1 MSIVYHYVDKET
13 FEPEKNYFSI
23 EKVKVSRNETPEECE
38 LWAKAARWSGVGF
51 QCIGWGCLIGLIFMI
66 TFSVLAACF
75 SDWFYAGTAAG
86 AILFVG
92 GFVFAN
98 VVCWPKENEAHS
110 VFQQY
115 HKDHEEE
122 LWAEATAEVR
132 AYNEKQHEI
141 AGAWR
146 AEHPLE
152 EQIRACL
159 RDPMSSV
166 DIANL
171 ARYYAEAYIKGND
184 GPMGPPG
191 PKGDCPKC
199 PFEEEKK

>member
-23 EKVKVSRNETPEECE
+23 EKVKVSRNETSEECE
-38 LWAKAARWSGVGF
+38 LWNKAARWSCIGF
-51 QCIGWGCLIGLIFMI
+51 HCIGWGGLIGLIFMI

-75 SDWFYAGTAAG
+75 NDWFYAGTAVG
-86 AILFVG
+86 AVLFVS
-92 GFVFAN
+92 GFIFAN
-98 VVCWPKENEAHS
+98 AVCWPKEREAHS
-110 VFQQY
+110 IFQQY

-141 AGAWR
+141 AEAWR
-146 AEHPLE
+146 AEHPME
-152 EQIRACL
+152 EKIRACL

-171 ARYYAEAYIKGND
+171 ARYYAEEYLKDKRN
-184 GPMGPPG
+184 
-191 PKGDCPKC
+191 
-199 PFEEEKK
+199 

>member
-23 EKVKVSRNETPEECE
+23 EKVRVSRKETSEELE
-38 LWAKAARWSGVGF
+38 LWDKTVRWSSIGF
-51 QCIGWGCLIGLIFMI
+51 HCIGWGCLIGLIFMI
-66 TFSVLAACF
+66 TFGILGS
-75 SDWFYAGTAAG
+75 SSPWFYIGAAVG
-86 AILFVG
+86 GILFVG
-92 GFVFAN
+92 GIVFAN
-98 VVCWPKENEAHS
+98 AVCWPKENEAHS

-132 AYNEKQHEI
+132 AYNEEQKKI
-141 AGAWR
+141 AEAWR

-152 EQIRACL
+152 EKIRACIK
-159 RDPMSSV
+159 DPMSSV

-171 ARYYAEAYIKGND
+171 ARYYAEEYIKD
-184 GPMGPPG
+184 GVSH
-191 PKGDCPKC
+191 
-199 PFEEEKK
+199 ETVVR

>member
-23 EKVKVSRNETPEECE
+23 EKVKVSRNETSEECE
-38 LWAKAARWSGVGF
+38 LWDRAVKWSCMGF
-51 QCIGWGCLIGLIFMI
+51 HCIGWGCLIGLIFMI

-75 SDWFYAGTAAG
+75 SDWFYAGTAVG
-86 AILFVG
+86 AVLFVG
-92 GFVFAN
+92 GIIFAN
-98 VVCWPKENEAHS
+98 AVCWPKENEAHS

-115 HKDHEEE
+115 QKDHEEE
-122 LWAEATAEVR
+122 LWAEATVEVR

-141 AGAWR
+141 AEAWR

-152 EQIRACL
+152 EKIRACL

-171 ARYYAEAYIKGND
+171 ACYYAEEYIKD
-184 GPMGPPG
+184 
-191 PKGDCPKC
+191 KETK
-199 PFEEEKK
+199 